1 MSVGYEVRPNEE
13 QLRDAVALF
22 EFIGGNSA
30 DAVRVAI
37 NKTGPKV
44 RTLSSREIRN
54 QVRLKA
60 GYVNERLKFTKAT
73 TRKLS
78 GSIRTPTRGILMSR
92 YSTDT
97 RISGEKVSWLKPPPV
112 PSRGIK
118 VKIKPSQPPKLVSGG
133 SETVGSPWYLV
144 LRGTGGRVG
153 IAARR
158 AVPGP
163 QGGKVKVF
171 HSPSLS
177 QVFEDVKDD
186 VSPEAGEEYTRQ
198 LADAMRYLL
207 NKQRP
212 R

>member
-1 MSVGYEVRPNEE
+1 MSVAFEVQPNLD
-13 QLRDAVALF
+13 QLEDAIALF

-30 DAVRVAI
+30 NAVRVAI
-37 NKTGPKV
+37 NKTGPKI
-44 RTLSSREIRN
+44 RTISNREIRN

-60 GYVNERLKFTKAT
+60 SYVNQNLKFTKAT
-73 TRKLS
+73 NQRLS
-78 GSIRTPTRGILMSR
+78 GAIRTPTRGILMSR

-97 RISGEKVSWLKPPPV
+97 KISGEKVSWIKPPPV
-112 PSRGIK
+112 PPRGIK
-118 VKIKPSQPPKLVSGG
+118 VKIKPNRPPKLVSGDE
-133 SETVGSPWYLV
+133 ETVGKPWYLV

-158 AVPGP
+158 ATPGP
-163 QGGKVKVF
+163 RGGKVKVF

-198 LADAMRYLL
+198 LADAMRFLL
-207 NKQRP
+207 NKQQP